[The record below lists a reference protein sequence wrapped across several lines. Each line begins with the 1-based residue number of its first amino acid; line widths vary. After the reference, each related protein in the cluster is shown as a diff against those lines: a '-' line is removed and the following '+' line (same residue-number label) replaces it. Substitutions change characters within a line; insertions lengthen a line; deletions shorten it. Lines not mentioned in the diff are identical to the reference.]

1 MSVTGVNLPRT
12 TDELREWVAREFRLS
27 RHDRDELARGIDSVL
42 AWQRDLLETSKT
54 DAIRALSEGFAEKIQ
69 RLHAELSEK
78 DSRTSAIARYF
89 EDIVADLSDKSQ
101 RDPKTRL
108 YRFDAFRQRFEAYLA
123 TEQRVKCIGVGVV
136 DINSFKIYNDTLGHA
151 VGDRIIERVACLLA
165 EKVRSEDLIASD
177 RAGASRDLHARLG
190 GDEFCFVITDL
201 QHHDTACLI
210 GNRYKR
216 AVEGYDW
223 SREHEQLAERP
234 VRVDVGIVCLN
245 LGTIDDRRARAH
257 ELANTLLDEADQLMY
272 SAKQV
277 SAASVHVRSMEVR
290 NGELFALGEERPCG
304 QRLQEAGAEP
314 RIA

>member
-1 MSVTGVNLPRT
+1 MPVTGVARPST
-12 TDELREWVAREFRLS
+12 TDELRDWVARDFRLS
-27 RHDRDELARGIDSVL
+27 RHDREELMRGIESVL
-42 AWQRDLLETSKT
+42 ARQRDLLETSKA
-54 DAIRALSEGFAEKIQ
+54 DAIRALSGGFAEKIQ
-69 RLHAELSEK
+69 RLYAELSEK

-89 EDIVADLSDKSQ
+89 EDVVADLSDKSQ

-108 YRFDAFRQRFEAYLA
+108 YRFDAFRERFETYLA
-123 TEQRVKCIGVGVV
+123 TEQRVTCIGVGVV

-151 VGDRIIERVACLLA
+151 IGDRIIERVACLLA

-245 LGTIDDRRARAH
+245 LGPIEGRRANAH
-257 ELANTLLDEADQLMY
+257 ALANTLLDEADQAMY
-272 SAKQV
+272 GAKHV

-290 NGELFALGEERPCG
+290 EGELVTLGEERPCA
-304 QRLQEAGAEP
+304 QRLRESPEA